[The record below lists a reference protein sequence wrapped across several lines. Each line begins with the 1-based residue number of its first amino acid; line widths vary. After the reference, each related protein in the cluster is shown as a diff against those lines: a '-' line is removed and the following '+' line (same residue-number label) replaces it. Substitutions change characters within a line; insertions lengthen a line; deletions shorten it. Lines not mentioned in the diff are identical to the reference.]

1 MSVCSF
7 TSTDYTGLQHDIKQM
22 EMLDGELSAV
32 SYYAN
37 LLLPGLQMG
46 RALLIAV
53 PEETPSLWRVILKGK
68 KKRFHVSNFKI
79 QRRQKS
85 LLCILIEFILIL
97 TDNDISFDVV

>member
-1 MSVCSF
+1 
-7 TSTDYTGLQHDIKQM
+7 
-22 EMLDGELSAV
+22 MLDGELSAV